1 MDDLRS
7 ATTKKTKVL
16 IVDDDK
22 FLQKILTLK
31 FSASGFDVL
40 VASDGEEA
48 VRMIRENEPN
58 LVILDLI
65 MPKLNGFEVLTEIR
79 TDPKT
84 GTLPVVILSNL
95 GQEEDKR
102 RAGEMGIADF
112 LVKSEI
118 SIQEVVQKVKE
129 AYAKALDKAHQ

>member
-1 MDDLRS
+1 MADAKS
-7 ATTKKTKVL
+7 TATAKTRVL

-31 FSASGFDVL
+31 FSASGFDVRT
-40 VASDGEEA
+40 ASDGEEA
-48 VRMIRENEPN
+48 LKLIREAAPD

-65 MPKLNGFEVLTEIR
+65 LPKLNGFEVLTDLR
-79 TDPKT
+79 TDTKT
-84 GTLPVVILSNL
+84 RTLPVVVLSNL

-102 RAGEMGIADF
+102 RAGDMGIAAF

-118 SIQEVVQKVKE
+118 SIQEVVQKVRE
-129 AYAKALDKAHQ
+129 AYAKAVEKAH